1 MRLKN
6 SLNSYNEITSQKY
19 ISGNA
24 PIISISSEIE
34 VQYNWIEKK
43 RTDKITGYKLYF
55 VQEGVSPFPVKFT
68 KKPVLPPFLSEV
80 KLDKLEAIEIRPNV
94 YFRSIGIEVIK

>member
-1 MRLKN
+1 MD
-6 SLNSYNEITSQKY
+6 
-19 ISGNA
+19 
-24 PIISISSEIE
+24 
-34 VQYNWIEKK
+34 EKK

-80 KLDKLEAIEIRPNV
+80 KLDKLKVIEIRPNV
-94 YFRSIGIEVIK
+94 YFRSVGIEVIK

>member
-1 MRLKN
+1 MRIKN
-6 SLNSYNEITSQKY
+6 SLNSYNETTAQKY
-19 ISGNA
+19 TSDNT

-43 RTDKITGYKLYF
+43 RTDEITGYKLYF

-68 KKPVLPPFLSEV
+68 KKPTLPPFLSEV
-80 KLDKLEAIEIRPNV
+80 KLNTLEAIEIRPNV
-94 YFRSIGIEVIK
+94 YFRAAGIEVIK